1 MKYMKFNRQSF
12 VEHIKSLDTPI
23 FVKLTATWCK
33 PCQEIAPFVKE
44 WFNQLTEKNIPYIE
58 IDIDESIDLFA
69 MLKSK
74 RMVQGV
80 PVILF
85 YNKENESYIPDD
97 SVSGTDREMITQFF
111 NSNM

>member
-1 MKYMKFNRQSF
+1 MTFNRKTF
-12 VEHIKSLDTPI
+12 VDYIKSLNTPI

-33 PCQEIAPFVKE
+33 PCQQIAPFVKE
-44 WFNQLTEKNIPYIE
+44 WFNKLTENNIPHIE

-74 RMVQGV
+74 RMIQGV

-85 YNKENESYIPDD
+85 YNEENETYIPDD
-97 SVSGTDREMITQFF
+97 SVSGTDEQMITNFF
-111 NSNM
+111 KSNM

>member
-1 MKYMKFNRQSF
+1 MNFDRKNF
-12 VEHIKSLDTPI
+12 VEYIKTLETPV
-23 FVKLTATWCK
+23 FVKLTATWCN
-33 PCQEIAPFVKE
+33 PCKQIAPFINE
-44 WFNQLTEKNIPYIE
+44 WFKKLDEKNIPHIE

-80 PVILF
+80 PTVLF
-85 YNKENESYIPDD
+85 YNEENESYIPDD
-97 SVSGTDREMITQFF
+97 SVSGTDENMINNFF